1 MTQDLIANMLG
12 VRREGVTEAA
22 TRLQKAGLIRYARG
36 HISVLDRAGL
46 EQRSCECYA
55 VVRARSTTG
64 CCPSDGDVS
73 MQTTLRLRSSPTA
86 DAAPAEPA
94 RVHLHMPIDV
104 RSVSL
109 AVIAFLACVFA
120 LHWASAVFIP
130 LLLGRDVELC
140 AVAGGGPTAALAR
153 SARARGGG
161 AAGRGRRRSRVAAYS
176 LSDDAAALVESLP
189 DAAQKLRES
198 LRVTR
203 GTPEGPIQKVQRA
216 AAKLE
221 QAADE
226 SGSAAPPASKGVT
239 RVQIE
244 RPHFNIKDYLWSG
257 TLGVVG
263 FAGQAMVVFFIAF
276 FLMASGD
283 SFRRKMVRIAG
294 PTFSKKKIT
303 LQLLD
308 EITGQIQRYLL
319 VQIFTSILVGVAT
332 WLAFVWI
339 GLEHAA
345 VWGAAAAVLN
355 LVPYLGSIALSGA
368 AALVGFLQ
376 FGTFG
381 MALLIGGASL
391 VIHTLSGNLLTPWL
405 TSRASRMNP
414 VVIFV
419 GVLAWGWL
427 WGIWGLLLGA
437 PLLMVVKAVCDR
449 VDDFKPIGELLGD

>member
-1 MTQDLIANMLG
+1 MQVDPS
-12 VRREGVTEAA
+12 AA
-22 TRLQKAGLIRYARG
+22 
-36 HISVLDRAGL
+36 V
-46 EQRSCECYA
+46 E
-55 VVRARSTTG
+55 
-64 CCPSDGDVS
+64 PSH
-73 MQTTLRLRSSPTA
+73 
-86 DAAPAEPA
+86 DAEPAEPVL
-94 RVHLHMPIDV
+94 VHLHMPIDV

-109 AVIAFLACVFA
+109 VVIALLASVYA
-120 LHWASAVFIP
+120 LKWASAVFIP
-130 LLLGRDVELC
+130 VLLGVMSSYALSP
-140 AVAGGGPTAALAR
+140 AVDRLERWHIPRAL
-153 SARARGGG
+153 G
-161 AAGRGRRRSRVAAYS
+161 AAVLLVAVVCGLGSMAYS

-189 DAAQKLRES
+189 DAAQKVRES
-198 LRVTR
+198 LRVTS
-203 GTPEGPIQKVQRA
+203 GAPEGPMQKVQRA

-221 QAADE
+221 EAADE
-226 SGSAAPPASKGVT
+226 SGSVAPPASKGVT
-239 RVQIE
+239 RVQVE

-263 FAGQAMVVFFIAF
+263 LAGQAMVVFFITY
-276 FLMASGD
+276 FLIASGD
-283 SFRRKMVRIAG
+283 SFRRKMVKIAG

-308 EITGQIQRYLL
+308 EITGQIQRYLM
-319 VQIFTSILVGVAT
+319 VQILTSVLVGVAT
-332 WLAFVWI
+332 WLAFAWI

-355 LVPYLGSIALSGA
+355 LVPYLGSIAISGA

-376 FGTFG
+376 FGAPG
-381 MALLIGGASL
+381 MALLIGGASM

-449 VDDFKPIGELLGD
+449 VDDFKPIGELLGA

>member
-1 MTQDLIANMLG
+1 M
-12 VRREGVTEAA
+12 
-22 TRLQKAGLIRYARG
+22 
-36 HISVLDRAGL
+36 
-46 EQRSCECYA
+46 
-55 VVRARSTTG
+55 
-64 CCPSDGDVS
+64 
-73 MQTTLRLRSSPTA
+73 
-86 DAAPAEPA
+86 
-94 RVHLHMPIDV
+94 
-104 RSVSL
+104 
-109 AVIAFLACVFA
+109 
-120 LHWASAVFIP
+120 
-130 LLLGRDVELC
+130 
-140 AVAGGGPTAALAR
+140 
-153 SARARGGG
+153 
-161 AAGRGRRRSRVAAYS
+161 
-176 LSDDAAALVESLP
+176 
-189 DAAQKLRES
+189 
-198 LRVTR
+198 
-203 GTPEGPIQKVQRA
+203 
-216 AAKLE
+216 
-221 QAADE
+221 
-226 SGSAAPPASKGVT
+226 T

-257 TLGVVG
+257 TLGVAG
-263 FAGQAMVVFFIAF
+263 FVGQAMVVFFIAY

-283 SFRRKMVRIAG
+283 SFRRKMVKIAG

-308 EITGQIQRYLL
+308 EITEQIQRYLL

-332 WLAFVWI
+332 WLVFMWI

-405 TSRASRMNP
+405 TGRASRMNP
-414 VVIFV
+414 VAIFA

-449 VDDFKPIGELLGD
+449 IDDLKPVGELLGE